1 MNFLSIRFFSKIF
14 FKNCELNVAHNTPYN
29 KNARGVSI
37 VEVLIASA
45 IIMTSVVSIMGVY
58 GGLTSIAIRNT
69 AKVQAGMLLDEG
81 AEALRF
87 MRDVSWNANINPL
100 VNGTTY
106 TLYWDHTV
114 ANYGWRATTTR
125 DMIDDQFDRTFIL
138 SSVYR
143 DATSYDIVNT
153 GGTLDA
159 GTRKATISV
168 FWFDGVATSTK
179 SIIMYLYNT
188 YNR

>member
-1 MNFLSIRFFSKIF
+1 MNFFLIRVFSVSVGARKNNRGISII
-14 FKNCELNVAHNTPYN
+14 
-29 KNARGVSI
+29 
-37 VEVLIASA
+37 EVLIASA

-100 VNGTTY
+100 INGTTY

-125 DMIDDQFDRTFIL
+125 DMIDDQFDRTFVL
-138 SSVYR
+138 STVNR
-143 DATSYDIVNT
+143 DSTTYNIVNS
-153 GGTLDA
+153 GGVLDS

-168 FWFDGVATSTK
+168 SWFDGTATSTK
-179 SIIMYLYNT
+179 SIIMYLFNT

>member
-1 MNFLSIRFFSKIF
+1 MKHNFRLTF
-14 FKNCELNVAHNTPYN
+14 LNHRN
-29 KNARGVSI
+29 RGVSL

-45 IIMTSVVSIMGVY
+45 IIMSSVVSIMGVY
-58 GGLTSIAIRNT
+58 SGLTSIAIRNT

-87 MRDVSWNANINPL
+87 MRDVSWSTNINPL

-106 TLYWDHTV
+106 TLYWDYTV
-114 ANYGWRATTTR
+114 ANYGWKATTTR
-125 DMIDDQFDRTFIL
+125 DMIDDQFDRTFVV
-138 SSVYR
+138 SSVNR
-143 DATSYDIVNT
+143 DATTYDIVNS
-153 GGTLDA
+153 GGTLDT

-168 FWFDGVATSTK
+168 AWYDGAATSTK